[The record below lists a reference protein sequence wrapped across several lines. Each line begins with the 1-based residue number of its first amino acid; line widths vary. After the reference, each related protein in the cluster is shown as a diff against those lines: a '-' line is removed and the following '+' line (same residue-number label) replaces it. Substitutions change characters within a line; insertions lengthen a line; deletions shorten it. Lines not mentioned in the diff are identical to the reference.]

1 MSGRMG
7 DQQCKAQLGERA
19 LPSNLSGKTN
29 KDLTGGG
36 KPFPVSEQW
45 PGINHVDAK
54 PYLAGESGYWHCHLA
69 RPKDEEIRTIADDV
83 DEYLY
88 SGMSISLDLFKGAVQ
103 IQGPGDTVR

>member
-1 MSGRMG
+1 MFGRMG
-7 DQQCKAQLGERA
+7 EQHRKAQLGERA

-36 KPFPVSEQW
+36 NPFPVGERR
-45 PGINHVDAK
+45 PGINHVDAN
-54 PYLAGESGYWHCHLA
+54 PSLAGESGHWHCHLA

-103 IQGPGDTVR
+103 IQGP